1 MKIKRSTVRKLTENK
16 DKILKAGKFKEAEF
30 NKLIDDLSNVEDY
43 QKKIIESIEEYGTID
58 YPRLL
63 SELGTSEKS
72 IDCTIEYL
80 KEFGYLDAYGELPRF
95 FNAEIQNLKEY
106 DILPNVKI
114 IRDSNLCCGCG
125 SCVSLCPVSAIT
137 YSKGTFEIDEEVCIH
152 CGLCYTCC
160 PRSFFP
166 KALDASE
173 DKDHEIT
180 KFSEQF
186 SYYREIITAQT
197 TNTDIAQVAQD
208 GGIVTTLL
216 KMAFHQN
223 LIDGALVVTEGLESL
238 NPLPVFIE
246 REEDLLKTAGT
257 KYTNSPI
264 LKEFY
269 KYRDSKKIA
278 VVGTPCIMK
287 ALKKLSFYPL
297 HNPFYDNIAI
307 KIGLLCSE
315 SFDYSEITKL
325 LKNEFQSTPAD
336 VKKMDINK
344 GRFFI
349 YNHDG
354 TVLDIPI
361 KKIKKYGRLGCFFC
375 EDLTAIHT
383 DISVGSI
390 GSDVGWS
397 TVFIR
402 TKKGAEFFQKALDLN
417 MVVKKK
423 IEEDSKSFISLSRIA
438 KFKLKSY
445 EELHRVEMKQQEPN
459 IRITNF
465 EEVPLGIT
473 EEMVEIETQRCLQC
487 GNPLCVSGCPVNIKI
502 PQFIKLLKQKKF
514 IEALYK
520 MKADNLL
527 PAICGRVCPQET
539 QCEQVCILNGL
550 GEPIAIGHLERFIA
564 DWERRN
570 KLKECP
576 ECAAPKGIKVAVIG
590 AGPAGLTCAGGLA
603 MNGSDVT
610 IFEAFHAGGGVLL
623 YGIPEFRL
631 PKEIIKSEIETLE
644 MLNVIMEFNCII
656 GKILTF
662 DDLRDMGFKA
672 FFIGVGAGLPMLL
685 KVPGLSLIGVLSAN
699 EFLTRS
705 NLMKAFRFPDYDT
718 PVKVGKIV
726 TVIGGGNTALDSAR
740 TALRLGAEKVF
751 IVYRR
756 SEAEM
761 PARKEEYHHALEEG
775 IDFQFLTNP
784 VRFIGDKNDN
794 VTQMEVIKMKLGE
807 PDESGR
813 RRPVRIEGSEYVI
826 DTDTIIIGIGTGA
839 NPILTKSLPEL
850 KLNKWGYIE
859 ADENGETN
867 IEGVFAG
874 GDIVTGAATVI
885 TAMGAGKIAAH
896 AIDKYLQEKYLDKN

>member
-1 MKIKRSTVRKLTENK
+1 MEIKRSTVKVLTDNK
-16 DKILKAGKFKEAEF
+16 EKVLKAGKFKEVEF
-30 NKLIDDLSNVEDY
+30 NKLLDDLSNAELY
-43 QKKIIESIEEYGTID
+43 QKRIIESIEEYGAID
-58 YPRLL
+58 NSRLL
-63 SELGTSEKS
+63 SELGTSEK
-72 IDCTIEYL
+72 IFDCTLEYL
-80 KEFGYLDAYGELPRF
+80 KEFGYLDAYGGLPRF
-95 FNAEIQNLKEY
+95 FNAEIKNLKQY
-106 DILPNVKI
+106 GILPNVKI

-137 YSKGTFEIDEEVCIH
+137 YSKGTFEIDEEACIR

-166 KALDASE
+166 KALDVPE
-173 DKDHEIT
+173 DEDYDGT
-180 KFSEQF
+180 KFSEEF
-186 SYYREIITAQT
+186 NYYHELITAQT
-197 TNTDIAQVAQD
+197 TNADITQVAQD

-216 KMAFHQN
+216 KMAFQQD
-223 LIDGALVVTEGLESL
+223 LIDGALVVTEGLEPL

-246 REEDLLKTAGT
+246 GEEDLLKTAGT

-269 KYRDSKKIA
+269 KYRECKKIA

-297 HNPFYDNIAI
+297 HIPFYDNIAI

-315 SFDYSEITKL
+315 SFDYSEITNL

-336 VKKMDINK
+336 VRKMDINK

-349 YNHDG
+349 YNNDG

-402 TKKGAEFFQKALDLN
+402 TEKGAEFFQKALDLN
-417 MVVKKK
+417 MIVKKK
-423 IEEDSKSFISLSRIA
+423 IEEDSKSFISFSRIA

-445 EELHRVEMKQQEPN
+445 EELHRVEMKQQDPN

-465 EEVPLGIT
+465 EEVPLGLT

-502 PQFIKLLKQKKF
+502 PQFIKLLKQKKY

-527 PAICGRVCPQET
+527 PAICGRVCPQEI
-539 QCEQVCILNGL
+539 QCEQVCIMNGL

-564 DWERRN
+564 DWERKN
-570 KLKECP
+570 NLKECP
-576 ECAAPKGIKVAVIG
+576 ECAAPKGIKVAIIG
-590 AGPAGLTCAGGLA
+590 AGPAGLTCAGELA
-603 MNGSDVT
+603 MNGYDVT
-610 IFEAFHAGGGVLL
+610 IFEAFHTGGGVLI

-644 MLNVIMEFNCII
+644 MLNVKIKYNSII
-656 GKILTF
+656 GKILTIE
-662 DDLRDMGFKA
+662 DLREMGFKA
-672 FFIGVGAGLPMLL
+672 FFIGVGAGLPIFL
-685 KVPGLSLIGVLSAN
+685 KIPGLALNGVLSAN

-705 NLMKAFRFPDYDT
+705 NLMKAFKFPDYDT
-718 PVKVGKIV
+718 PIKIGKIV
-726 TVIGGGNTALDSAR
+726 TVIGGGNVALDSAR
-740 TALRLGAEKVF
+740 TALRLGAEKII

-756 SEAEM
+756 SEVEM

-775 IDFQFLTNP
+775 VVFQFLTNP
-784 VRFIGDKNDN
+784 VRFIGDDNDK
-794 VTQMEVIKMKLGE
+794 VTHMEVIKMKLGE
-807 PDESGR
+807 LDESGR

-826 DTDTIIIGIGTGA
+826 NTDTIIIGIGTGA
-839 NPILTKSLPEL
+839 NPILTKSIPEL

-859 ADENGETN
+859 TDENFQTN
-867 IEGVFAG
+867 IEEIFAG
-874 GDIVTGAATVI
+874 GDIVTGSATVI
-885 TAMGAGKIAAH
+885 SAMGAGKRAAH
-896 AIDKYLQEKYLDKN
+896 GIDKYLQEKYLDKK

>member
-1 MKIKRSTVRKLTENK
+1 MELKRSTVRRLTENK
-16 DKILKAGKFKEAEF
+16 DKILKVGKFKETEF
-30 NKLIDDLSNVEDY
+30 NKLIDDLSVVELL
-43 QKKIIESIEEYGTID
+43 QKRIIESIEEYGTID
-58 YPRLL
+58 NPRLL
-63 SELGTSEKS
+63 SDLGTSEKN

-80 KEFGYLDAYGELPRF
+80 KEFGYLDVYGELPRF
-95 FNAEIQNLKEY
+95 FNAEIQNLKQY
-106 DILPNVKI
+106 GILPNVKI

-125 SCVSLCPVSAIT
+125 SCVSLCPVNAIT
-137 YSKGTFEIDEEVCIH
+137 YSKGTFEIDQEICIR

-173 DKDHEIT
+173 DQDHEIT

-186 SYYREIITAQT
+186 NYYREIITAQT
-197 TNTDIAQVAQD
+197 IYTEITQVAQD

-223 LIDGALVVTEGLESL
+223 LIDGALVVTEGLEPL
-238 NPLPVFIE
+238 NPLPIFIE

-269 KYRDSKKIA
+269 KYRDCKKIA

-297 HNPFYDNIAI
+297 HKPFYDNIAI
-307 KIGLLCSE
+307 RIGLLCSE
-315 SFDYSEITKL
+315 SFDYSEITNL

-336 VKKMDINK
+336 VRKMDINK

-349 YNHDG
+349 YNNDG

-402 TKKGAEFFQKALDLN
+402 TEKGAEFFQKALDLN
-417 MVVKKK
+417 MIVKKK

-465 EEVPLGIT
+465 EEVPLGLT

-487 GNPLCVSGCPVNIKI
+487 GKPLCVSGCPVNIKI
-502 PQFIKLLKQKKF
+502 PQFIKLLKQKKY

-520 MKADNLL
+520 IKADNLL

-539 QCEQVCILNGL
+539 QCEQVCIMHGL

-564 DWERRN
+564 DWERKN

-576 ECAAPKGIKVAVIG
+576 ECAAPKEIKVAVIG
-590 AGPAGLTCAGGLA
+590 AGPAGLACAGELA
-603 MNGSDVT
+603 MNGYDVT
-610 IFEAFHAGGGVLL
+610 IFEAFHAGGGVLI

-644 MLNVIMEFNCII
+644 MLNVKIEYNAII
-656 GKILTF
+656 GKILTIE
-662 DDLRDMGFKA
+662 DLRDMDFKA
-672 FFIGVGAGLPMLL
+672 FFIGVGAGLPIFL
-685 KVPGLSLIGVLSAN
+685 KIPGLALNGVLSAN

-705 NLMKAFRFPDYDT
+705 NLMKAFKFPDYDT
-718 PVKVGKIV
+718 PIKIGKIV
-726 TVIGGGNTALDSAR
+726 TVIGGGNVALDSAR

-775 IDFQFLTNP
+775 VVFQFLTNP
-784 VRFIGDKNDN
+784 VRFIGDENDHLK
-794 VTQMEVIKMKLGE
+794 QMEVIKMELGE

-813 RRPVRIEGSEYVI
+813 RRPIPIENSEYII
-826 DTDTIIIGIGTGA
+826 DVDTIIIGIGTRA
-839 NPILTKSLPEL
+839 NPILTKSISEL

-859 ADENGETN
+859 TDENFQTN
-867 IEGVFAG
+867 IEEIFAG
-874 GDIVTGAATVI
+874 GDIVTGSATVI
-885 TAMGAGKIAAH
+885 SAMGAGKRAAH
-896 AIDKYLQEKYLDKN
+896 GIDKYLQEKYLDKK

>member
-1 MKIKRSTVRKLTENK
+1 VGNQRSLMDIFNNNKKI
-16 DKILKAGKFKEAEF
+16 ILEAGKYTEDELK
-30 NKLIDDLSNVEDY
+30 KLIDAIADVERIRHS
-43 QKKIIESIEEYGTID
+43 IIEKIEEHKCID
-58 YPRLL
+58 ISRLKSELSL
-63 SELGTSEKS
+63 SEKNLVC
-72 IDCTIEYL
+72 DLEYL
-80 KEFGYLDAYGELPRF
+80 KEFGYLNNVGETPRF
-95 FNAEIQNLKEY
+95 FHTEIQNLKNFG
-106 DILPNVKI
+106 IFPNVKLV
-114 IRDSNLCCGCG
+114 RDNNLCCGCG

-137 YSKGTFEIDEEVCIH
+137 YSKGTFEIDEEICIR
-152 CGLCYTCC
+152 CGSCYTCC

-166 KALDASE
+166 KALAAPKDE
-173 DKDHEIT
+173 DYKNT

-186 SYYREIITAQT
+186 SYYRDIFTAQT
-197 TNTDIAQVAQD
+197 TNFDITQVAQD

-216 KMAFHQN
+216 KMAFNQN
-223 LIDGALVVTEGLESL
+223 LIDGALVVTEGLEPL

-269 KYRDSKKIA
+269 KYRDCKKIA

-297 HNPFYDNIAI
+297 HIPFYDNIAI

-349 YNHDG
+349 YNNDG

-361 KKIKKYGRLGCFFC
+361 KKIKKYGRFGCFFC

-383 DISVGSI
+383 DISIGSI
-390 GSDVGWS
+390 GSDAGWS

-402 TKKGAEFFQKALDLN
+402 TEKGAEFFQKALDLN
-417 MVVKKK
+417 MIVKKK
-423 IEEDSKSFISLSRIA
+423 IEEDSKSFNSLSRIA
-438 KFKLKSY
+438 KNKIKRY
-445 EELHRVEMKQQEPN
+445 EDLRRPEMIEQDPSA
-459 IRITNF
+459 RITNF
-465 EEVPLGIT
+465 AEVSFGLT
-473 EEMVEIETQRCLQC
+473 EEMVELETLRCLQC

-502 PQFIKLLKQKKF
+502 PQFIKLLKQKKYKN
-514 IEALYK
+514 ALYK
-520 MKADNLL
+520 VKSDNLL
-527 PAICGRVCPQET
+527 PAICGRVCPQEA
-539 QCEQVCILNGL
+539 QCEKVCLLNNL
-550 GEPIAIGHLERFIA
+550 GEPIAIGALERFIA

-590 AGPAGLTCAGGLA
+590 AGPAGLTCAGELA
-603 MNGSDVT
+603 MNGYDVT

-623 YGIPEFRL
+623 YGIPQFRL

-644 MLNVIMEFNCII
+644 MLNVKFEYNSII
-656 GKILTF
+656 GKILTI
-662 DDLRDMGFKA
+662 DDLKDMGFKA
-672 FFIGVGAGLPMLL
+672 FFIGVGAGLPMLM
-685 KVPGLSLIGVLSAN
+685 KIPGMNLNGVLSSN

-705 NLMKAFRFPDYDT
+705 NLMQAFRFPDYDT
-718 PVKVGKIV
+718 PVNIGKIIS
-726 TVIGGGNTALDSAR
+726 VIGGGNTALDSAR
-740 TALRLGAEKVF
+740 TALRLGAEKVI

-775 IDFQFLTNP
+775 IEFQFLTNP
-784 VRFIGDKNDN
+784 VRFIGNDNDN

-813 RRPVRIEGSEYVI
+813 RRPIRIEGSEYLI

-839 NPILTKSLPEL
+839 NPILTKSIPEL

-859 ADENGETN
+859 TDENGQTN
-867 IEGVFAG
+867 FEDIFAG
-874 GDIVTGAATVI
+874 GDIVTGTATVI
-885 TAMGAGKIAAH
+885 TAMGAAKEAAH
-896 AIDKYLQEKYLDKN
+896 AIDKYLQEKYLDKK